1 MLKWFAISILAA
13 TPAVSALR
21 ARPVSATQQ
30 SQAPSPAEL
39 DSRADKL
46 TANQHQNDLAIEQYE
61 RLERQVEQTAG
72 MNPKIIE
79 DRTFRVV
86 PTGTGTMKLLVSDR
100 EKAADPA
107 EYRKQLQ
114 LWEQTLE
121 LALKPNDYRAKS
133 AYAKFEKKKKD
144 RAELIDGMKE
154 GFTRKWVGRENLYG
168 RDCDVLELNPNPSFH
183 PHTIFQE
190 AISRVTAKIWV
201 DHSQN
206 QLVRAEAHVI
216 RDLSF
221 GAGILGKLYRGGV
234 FVIEQTE
241 IAPGLW
247 LPSRYQY
254 DFTARKFLF
263 TFEEHQHIEAT
274 HYHRIGSPKE
284 ALAVVQSEL
293 ASGKSLTADP

>member
-1 MLKWFAISILAA
+1 MLKWLAISILAA
-13 TPAVSALR
+13 SLALTGLWVSPIPAAQNPEVPSETELGAR
-21 ARPVSATQQ
+21 A
-30 SQAPSPAEL
+30 E
-39 DSRADKL
+39 KL

-61 RLERQVEQTAG
+61 RIERQVDQTAG
-72 MNPKIIE
+72 MNPRIVE
-79 DRTFRVV
+79 DRIFRVV
-86 PTGTGTMKLLVSDR
+86 PTGTGTMKLLLSDNG
-100 EKAADPA
+100 KSADPL

-121 LALKPNDYRAKS
+121 LALKPNDSRAKT

-154 GFTRKWVGRENLYG
+154 GFNRKWVGRETMRG
-168 RDCDVLELNPNPSFH
+168 RDCDVIELNPNSNFH
-183 PHTIFQE
+183 PHTTFQE

-206 QLVRAEAHVI
+206 QLVRAEAHVV

-221 GAGILGKLYRGGV
+221 GGGILGKLYRGGV
-234 FVIEQTE
+234 FSIEQSE
-241 IAPGLW
+241 VAPGVW

-263 TFEEHQHIEAT
+263 AFEEHQYIEAT
-274 HYHRIGSPKE
+274 RYRRVGTPKQ
-284 ALAVVQSEL
+284 ALAIVRNEL
-293 ASGKSLTADP
+293 ATGKSLTADP